1 MPILLE
7 NGGCGF
13 NNWTVE
19 MRCRS
24 CICHVCH
31 SILHGE
37 NGTQLAW
44 FFYFLL
50 IYLVVELYFNHN
62 TDNIKLQYQ
71 HYAQN
76 NTYSGKVHLL
86 ITIFYIIRRFCP
98 ISSPPIHSFSLDNF
112 ILHVS
117 YLLPSKIRYS
127 AL

>member
-1 MPILLE
+1 
-7 NGGCGF
+7 
-13 NNWTVE
+13 
-19 MRCRS
+19 MRARCLSFLKMQVAVLITGQSRLPQ
-24 CICHVCH
+24 HLTRRKWDTTRLV
-31 SILHGE
+31 
-37 NGTQLAW
+37 
-44 FFYFLL
+44 FYFLL
-50 IYLVVELYFNHN
+50 IYLVVDIYFNHN

-86 ITIFYIIRRFCP
+86 TTIFYITRRFCP